1 MEQLRQ
7 SVENFNRRWG
17 VSLGRDGFKTSRQHT
32 ENDGLRL
39 SWDSNV
45 QGCERGEFNFC
56 LTTLSS

>member
-1 MEQLRQ
+1 MSDFQPKM
-7 SVENFNRRWG
+7 G

-32 ENDGLRL
+32 ENDGMRL